1 MLRFRRV
8 LTKVS
13 LRMVNTTPLQTSSIF
28 DALDTFDRRHLGPND
43 RQVSEMCGT
52 LGVSNLDELV
62 DVTIPKS
69 IHIKKPTR
77 LGKALTE
84 SETLALIKQIAAKN
98 VVNRSY
104 IGLGYYSAITPP
116 VILRNVMEN
125 PGWYTQYTP
134 YQPEIAQGRLESL
147 VNYQTMVSDMT
158 GLDVANASLLD
169 EGTAAAEA
177 MMLSF
182 AVANRKRNVFF
193 VDSNCFPQTI
203 ECVKTRAEGFG
214 IEVVVGD
221 YRKIDYAAHPKG
233 IFGILIQYPN
243 INGDVVD
250 YKNVCDQ
257 AHQNNALVSCATDLM
272 ALALLK
278 PPGEFGADIALGNSQ
293 RFGIPLGYG
302 MAFLTLGGPHAGF
315 FAVKDSLK
323 RRMPGRLIGLSK
335 DAEGH
340 PAYRL
345 ALQTREQHIRREKA
359 TSNICT
365 AQALLAN
372 MAGMYAVYHGPK
384 VSAILML
391 GYQGDRSKNP
401 QHDCRTRSCCQVI
414 RAYCCQ

>member
-1 MLRFRRV
+1 MLRRV
-8 LTKVS
+8 FKRFPARLI
-13 LRMVNTTPLQTSSIF
+13 NTTPIQTTSIF

-203 ECVKTRAEGFG
+203 ECIKTRAEGFG
-214 IEVVVGD
+214 IQVVVGD
-221 YRKIDYAAHPKG
+221 YRKIDYAAHPTG

-243 INGDVVD
+243 INGDVID
-250 YKNVCDQ
+250 YKQVCDE
-257 AHQNNALVSCATDLM
+257 AHQQNALVSCATDLL

-293 RFGIPLGYG
+293 RFGVPLGYG
-302 MAFLTLGGPHAGF
+302 
-315 FAVKDSLK
+315 
-323 RRMPGRLIGLSK
+323 I
-335 DAEGH
+335 
-340 PAYRL
+340 
-345 ALQTREQHIRREKA
+345 
-359 TSNICT
+359 
-365 AQALLAN
+365 
-372 MAGMYAVYHGPK
+372 
-384 VSAILML
+384 
-391 GYQGDRSKNP
+391 
-401 QHDCRTRSCCQVI
+401 
-414 RAYCCQ
+414 